1 MPTYLKLIISLLVLL
16 LGWGLLEFGDTES
29 DSLLIWIV
37 PTLALIMI
45 LAIWL
50 FPEARKLPAGK

>member
-1 MPTYLKLIISLLVLL
+1 MPAYLKLIISLLVLL

-37 PTLALIMI
+37 STLALIMI